1 MAVLAIVLAVQRNT
15 GSFAAAGIAS
25 GAFGFANVAAAPWR
39 ARAIDLWGQRRTLA
53 PLGLAQ
59 AASYLGLTV
68 AAHVRTTPAAVFV
81 GLSVAAGLAAP
92 PLGAAM
98 RTAWASITSP
108 GDQRTR
114 ALSLDATANE
124 MVFIVGPVIAA
135 SLSAAFSPSSAL
147 LAATIA
153 LLIGTLGLA
162 TSRVSGTLRGRAH
175 APITPA
181 GPRPLM
187 RPGFARVL
195 VVLFG
200 VGVVL
205 GTIEVVAPAVAVGA
219 HNRAASGWLLAA
231 LSVGS
236 ALGGLVYGHVSWRSA
251 LGPRMLLAA
260 AAMGAL
266 TCGTACATTV
276 PVFAVGAA
284 AIGLFLAPSIVTGYL
299 AAEDLVQ
306 SHAAT
311 EASVWTNT
319 ALNLGAALAN
329 AGAGALITNLGT
341 TFAMLLAA
349 VVVTAASICTPR
361 ARLRRAHDLVRP
373 PTP

>member
-1 MAVLAIVLAVQRNT
+1 MAVLAIVLAVQRDT
-15 GSFAAAGIAS
+15 GSFAAAGTAS
-25 GAFGFANVAAAPWR
+25 AAFGFANVVAAPWR
-39 ARAIDLWGQRRTLA
+39 ARAVDRWGQRRTLT

-59 AASYLGLTV
+59 AASYLALAL
-68 AAHVRTTPAAVFV
+68 AAQARTTPAAVFV
-81 GLSVAAGLAAP
+81 GLSIVAGLAAP

-98 RTAWASITSP
+98 RTAWTSITSP

-114 ALSLDATANE
+114 ALSLDATADE
-124 MVFIVGPVIAA
+124 VVFIVGPVLAA
-135 SLSAAFSPSSAL
+135 TLSSAVSPSSAL
-147 LAATIA
+147 LAATVA
-153 LLIGTLGLA
+153 LLVGTLGLT
-162 TSRVSGTLRGRAH
+162 TSRVSGALRGH
-175 APITPA
+175 APKPLDA
-181 GPRPLM
+181 GPRPLL

-200 VGVVL
+200 VGAVL
-205 GTIEVVAPAVAVGA
+205 GTIEIVAPAVAVGDQ
-219 HNRAASGWLLAA
+219 HRAASGWLLAA

-266 TCGTACATTV
+266 TCGTAFVTTV
-276 PVFAVGAA
+276 PGFAIGAV

-299 AAEDLVQ
+299 AAEQLVP

-319 ALNLGAALAN
+319 ALNLGVAVAN
-329 AGAGALITNLGT
+329 ASAGAVIAGLDT
-341 TFAMLLAA
+341 TSAMLLAGG
-349 VVVTAASICTPR
+349 VVTAASICTPR
-361 ARLRRAHDLVRP
+361 ARLRLAAR
-373 PTP
+373 